1 MRAVQVK
8 RVGGPEV
15 LQVCEVDSPI
25 LTSGDALIKVSSAG
39 VNFIDIYHR
48 LGRYPVA
55 LPFTPGVE
63 GIGVIAELAVDAPD
77 DLRVGDRVGWVMTPG
92 AYAEYAVVASQRL
105 IPIPR
110 EMSDQ
115 DAIALLLQGMT
126 AHYLAHDSHQIQP
139 GEIAVVH
146 SGAGGVG
153 LLLTRY
159 LKSLGALVVATASTA
174 HKRELAQMAGADY
187 AVGYEDFITSVM
199 SISNGIGAHVV
210 YDGVGLDTF
219 DASIS
224 CLRPH
229 ATMVVY
235 GAASGPVPAFELSKI
250 SRGSIHLTRPSLGDF
265 IADRRSLLRRTNE
278 VFSAFHRGDMQVAIG
293 GRYPL
298 AEAAQAHRDLEA
310 RKTTGKL
317 FLTI

>member
-25 LTSGDALIKVSSAG
+25 LTSGNALIKVSSAG

-63 GIGVIAELAVDAPD
+63 GIGVIAELGNDAPQ
-77 DLRVGDRVGWVMTPG
+77 DLKVGDRVGWVMTPG

-126 AHYLAHDSHQIQP
+126 AHYLAHDSHQIRP

-199 SISNGIGAHVV
+199 SISEGIGAHVV

-250 SRGSIHLTRPSLGDF
+250 SRGSIFLTRPSLGDF
-265 IADRRSLLRRTNE
+265 IADRRSLLGRVDE
-278 VFSAFHRGDMQVAIG
+278 VFSAFHRGDMKVTIG

-298 AEAAQAHRDLEA
+298 AEAAQAHRVLEA

-317 FLTI
+317 LLTI

>member
-1 MRAVQVK
+1 MQIQ

-15 LQVCEVDSPI
+15 LHLCEVDSPF
-25 LTSGDALIKVSSAG
+25 LTSGDALIKVSTAG

-48 LGRYPVA
+48 LGRYPMV
-55 LPFTPGVE
+55 LPFTPGIE
-63 GIGVIAELAVDAPD
+63 GVGVITELTADAPD
-77 DLRVGDRVGWVMTPG
+77 NLRVGDRVGWVMTPG
-92 AYAEYAVVASQRL
+92 AYAEYAVVASERL

-110 EMSDQ
+110 EISDQ
-115 DAIALLLQGMT
+115 DAIALLVQGMT

-159 LKSLGALVVATASTA
+159 LKSRGALVVATASTA
-174 HKRELAQMAGADY
+174 HKRELAQMAGADH
-187 AVGYEDFITSVM
+187 ALGYEDFKDLIM
-199 SISNGIGAHVV
+199 DISDGIGAHVV

-219 DASIS
+219 DTSIS

-229 ATMVVY
+229 ASMVVY

-250 SRGSIHLTRPSLGDF
+250 SKGSIFLTRPSLGDF
-265 IADRRSLLRRTNE
+265 IADRRSLLGRADE

-293 GRYPL
+293 GCYPL
-298 AEAAQAHRDLEA
+298 AQAEQAHRDLEA

-317 FLTI
+317 MLTI